1 MENAV
6 SQTNKLLLIIGLF
19 WFAQYVYVP
28 NTAPYL
34 LSQKVSADLVGVI
47 VGIYGGVQMTLRF
60 PLGIS
65 ADLLGRHKLII
76 IIGCCFSGGASLIRL
91 VESNGYGFLIANVF
105 SGVASSLWVS
115 FMLLYTKYI
124 TPENMQKQ
132 IGYMFAANNFGI
144 MLAFIISAF
153 FFQYFGMDFLCLS
166 SVISGS
172 LALLLALS
180 LKENDPQ
187 YAHLPNFNE
196 PHVRPALL
204 DLFKVA
210 LRGRI
215 WFFAFL
221 ASIQQGIT
229 MTTIMS
235 FSNEAALRI
244 GGTSLE
250 MGIMTVVFI
259 IMNVV
264 SSYYSGK
271 PPFDRI
277 SQGFLVSSALAL
289 LAIYCFLSVMVDHI
303 YQLIALQVFLGWSF
317 GFVFSI
323 ATSEAIVGIEKYRR
337 SSAIG
342 LFQALF
348 AFGMTVVPIIA
359 GRMIKLNDGDLT
371 SAFYFQGYLC
381 LVGFVATLYFYF
393 YQRHLNH
400 DSR

>member
-1 MENAV
+1 
-6 SQTNKLLLIIGLF
+6 
-19 WFAQYVYVP
+19 
-28 NTAPYL
+28 
-34 LSQKVSADLVGVI
+34 
-47 VGIYGGVQMTLRF
+47 
-60 PLGIS
+60 
-65 ADLLGRHKLII
+65 
-76 IIGCCFSGGASLIRL
+76 
-91 VESNGYGFLIANVF
+91 
-105 SGVASSLWVS
+105 
-115 FMLLYTKYI
+115 
-124 TPENMQKQ
+124 
-132 IGYMFAANNFGI
+132 

-371 SAFYFQGYLC
+371 AAFYFQGYLC

-400 DSR
+400 DNR

>member
-1 MENAV
+1 MN
-6 SQTNKLLLIIGLF
+6 QTNKLLVIIALF
-19 WFAQYVYVP
+19 WFAQYIYVP

-34 LSQKVSADLVGVI
+34 LSQKVTADFVGLI
-47 VGIYGGVQMTLRF
+47 VGLYGGVQMTLRF

-76 IIGCCFSGGASLIRL
+76 IIGCCFSGGASIIRL
-91 VESNGYGFLIANVF
+91 LESNGMGFLVANIC

-124 TPENMQKQ
+124 RPEHMQKQ
-132 IGYMFAANNFGI
+132 IGYLFAANNFGI
-144 MLAFIISAF
+144 MLAFIMSAV
-153 FFQYFGMDFLCLS
+153 FFQYYGMDFLCLCS
-166 SVISGS
+166 AFSGG
-172 LALLLALS
+172 AAVLLALT

-187 YAHLPNFNE
+187 YAHLMPEESN
-196 PHVRPALL
+196 HQRPALI
-204 DLFKVA
+204 DLLKVA
-210 LRGRI
+210 LKGRI

-229 MTTIMS
+229 MSTIMS

-244 GGTSLE
+244 GGTSFE

-259 IMNVV
+259 LMNVV

-289 LAIYCFLSVMVDHI
+289 LGLYCFLSVMVGNI
-303 YQLIALQVFLGWSF
+303 YLLIVIQIFLGWSF

-359 GRMIKLNDGDLT
+359 GRLIQLNDGDLT

-381 LVGFVATLYFYF
+381 LIGVIATIYFY
-393 YQRHLNH
+393 YKQHQANH
-400 DSR
+400 HKSTN